1 MKKFFET
8 AKAKVATGVVVGGVL
23 VTQSQAAIL
32 AADAAFDITEYLL
45 IAGVAGAGYLL
56 IKGPEKA
63 LGLLKRF

>member
-8 AKAKVATGVVVGGVL
+8 AKAKVATGVVVGTVL

-32 AADAAFDITEYLL
+32 PADAAFDITEYLL
-45 IAGVAGAGYLL
+45 VAGVAAAGYLL

-63 LGLLKRF
+63 LGLLRRF